1 MIDKG
6 IKNYNLPF
14 PTRFRELLSERD
26 INQQEI
32 ADFIGVKRQT
42 VAQWKD
48 GKTVPDIYNFQ
59 KLVEFFGIPYEYLLG
74 DTNSRAKENI
84 DISNNLGLSDEAI
97 ETLKNWVKE
106 SVENIDDKGVKC
118 SDIITYLLSNEDF
131 VSLIE
136 YVKKSIDENIGDLD
150 FEKNKFRYEVEMYSK
165 LKGYVGKEYFLD
177 HSYLKEAEFLARKE
191 GKRII
196 DTSDLAYF
204 YAYKAAA
211 LFNEIISDFSEQLRE
226 MYNELSEEEIDEDD
240 LLRSKNCDLKG
251 EKL

>member
-1 MIDKG
+1 MDKG

-59 KLVEFFGIPYEYLLG
+59 KLIEFFDIPYEYLLG
-74 DTNSRAKENI
+74 DTDSRVKENI
-84 DISNNLGLSDEAI
+84 DIANALGLSDEAI

-106 SVENIDDKGVKC
+106 NIEHVDDKGIKC
-118 SDIITYLLSNEDF
+118 SGIITYLLSNEDF
-131 VSLIE
+131 ILLIE
-136 YVKKSIDENIGDLD
+136 YIKKSIDEEISDLD
-150 FEKNKFRYEVEMYSK
+150 YEKNKLRYEVEMYSK

-196 DTSDLAYF
+196 DTSDLSYF

-211 LFNEIISDFSEQLRE
+211 LFNEIISDMSEQLRE
-226 MYNELSEEEIDEDD
+226 AFNEQFIDEDD
-240 LLRSKNCDLKG
+240 G
-251 EKL
+251 ED

>member
-1 MIDKG
+1 MDKG
-6 IKNYNLPF
+6 IKSHSLPF

-42 VAQWKD
+42 IAQWKD

-59 KLVEFFGIPYEYLLG
+59 KLAEFFEMPYDYLLG

-84 DISNNLGLSDEAI
+84 DISNALGLTDEAI
-97 ETLKNWVKE
+97 ETLKYWAKE
-106 SVENIDDKGVKC
+106 SVENIDDKGIKC
-118 SDIITYLLSNEDF
+118 SGIVAYLLSNEDF

-136 YVKKSIDENIGDLD
+136 YVKKSIDEEISDLD
-150 FEKNKFRYEVEMYSK
+150 YENNKFRYEVEMYGK
-165 LKGYVGKEYFLD
+165 LKDYVGKEYFLD
-177 HSYLKEAEFLARKE
+177 QSYLKEAEFLARKE
-191 GKRII
+191 GRRII

-211 LFNEIISDFSEQLRE
+211 LFNEIISDMSKQLRE
-226 MYNELSEEEIDEDD
+226 AFNERLKTDEEDVDNE
-240 LLRSKNCDLKG
+240 G
-251 EKL
+251 